1 VFSRLAAKPD
11 NVAFGSLWFEESMVD
26 ERRNRLGTCQIL
38 FRSHSPLCDKDNT
51 QEALGEVASLSR
63 KMLKRSKGA

>member
-1 VFSRLAAKPD
+1 
-11 NVAFGSLWFEESMVD
+11 MVD
-26 ERRNRLGTCQIL
+26 KRRNRLGTCQIL